1 MDSCATVT
9 NREAEIIGVSDHLRS
24 DLVTLMEF
32 AGRGLLDPES
42 VITDKLPLDAA
53 QINRR
58 LDALAGFHGHTRS
71 VIIMP

>member
-1 MDSCATVT
+1 MQAVQID
-9 NREAEIIGVSDHLRS
+9 N
-24 DLVTLMEF
+24 
-32 AGRGLLDPES
+32 
-42 VITDKLPLDAA
+42 LPLDAA